1 MPTLSN
7 LPITF
12 HLLFIQKNSNNG
24 ITNNDVSNGTL
35 IFDVPMEAPDVL
47 YYQCTSHNNMG
58 GAIYVGSSSGDN
70 VTVVGVLTATE
81 FVGGGS
87 GLTGLNIPSSFTE
100 LDAMLFN

>member
-1 MPTLSN
+1 
-7 LPITF
+7 
-12 HLLFIQKNSNNG
+12 
-24 ITNNDVSNGTL
+24 
-35 IFDVPMEAPDVL
+35 
-47 YYQCTSHNNMG
+47 MG

-87 GLTGLNIPSSFTE
+87 GLTGLPAGFTE